1 VGPEYRLAALSIA
14 GIVCVAASNGGTTS
28 QDLKTGYLVGATP
41 AYQQLGILAGAFSSA
56 IVIGFTLLLLNT
68 ASTVVTARPEFL
80 PKISAPDP
88 AALTESE
95 KGPDG
100 TDYKVWR
107 VLKPIEGAAA
117 GKYLVDSAGKPRY
130 LVDPAINGR
139 VDTRDDGTK
148 VVKFDAPKASLMALI
163 IDGVLQGDLPWGL
176 VAIGALIS
184 VVMHL
189 CGVSALAFA
198 VGVYLPL
205 SASMPIFVGGL
216 VRRLCD
222 RFGPKYAEG
231 EEDSSPAVLFSSG
244 LIAGGAIA
252 GILVAMLAI
261 LPFGSLFA
269 SIGGFLPESVTEND
283 VLALATFAVPTLAL
297 LAVGLGKWLASGT
310 PGESARA

>member
-1 VGPEYRLAALSIA
+1 
-14 GIVCVAASNGGTTS
+14 
-28 QDLKTGYLVGATP
+28 
-41 AYQQLGILAGAFSSA
+41 
-56 IVIGFTLLLLNT
+56 
-68 ASTVVTARPEFL
+68 
-80 PKISAPDP
+80 
-88 AALTESE
+88 
-95 KGPDG
+95 
-100 TDYKVWR
+100 
-107 VLKPIEGAAA
+107 
-117 GKYLVDSAGKPRY
+117 
-130 LVDPAINGR
+130 
-139 VDTRDDGTK
+139 
-148 VVKFDAPKASLMALI
+148 MALI

-297 LAVGLGKWLASGT
+297 VAVGLGKWLASGT
-310 PGESARA
+310 PGESGRA